1 MFQDMDLEEIQE
13 PEGLNRYF
21 SMEDTQ
27 MANKYMVLNLSNH
40 QGNAHQNHS
49 KIPLPSVR
57 MVVIKKTRSNKRW

>member
-1 MFQDMDLEEIQE
+1 
-13 PEGLNRYF
+13 
-21 SMEDTQ
+21 MEDTQ

-57 MVVIKKTRSNKRW
+57 MVIIKKTRSNKRW